1 MPCPHGMPGTRYAVH
16 RQTSSLR
23 GVTFQGIPI
32 RALEFYEGLEADNSR
47 TYWTR
52 HRAVYDDCVRAPLQA
67 IADTLEAEFG
77 TPKLFRPH
85 RDVRFSADKS
95 PYKTHQGLVV
105 GTPPSLGYYVQI
117 SADGLAVGGGFHAA
131 SPAQTAAWRAA
142 ADAPGTGSEI
152 ARLVAAATAT
162 GAEVRGEQVKT
173 TPRGYAVDHPRIDL
187 IRRRELMLIEPL
199 GAPDW
204 LETPAALDEIAN
216 RWRRLTPLL
225 TILDAALGSVPTP
238 TRAR

>member
-85 RDVRFSADKS
+85 RDVRFSADNSGVVDGRVALRCGS
-95 PYKTHQGLVV
+95 PGGAGGGWSGTVARGQVRRGMAMTLAKVVTASVTQGQDAGSRRCRRRALVV
-105 GTPPSLGYYVQI
+105 RRAGTC
-117 SADGLAVGGGFHAA
+117 
-131 SPAQTAAWRAA
+131 R
-142 ADAPGTGSEI
+142 
-152 ARLVAAATAT
+152 
-162 GAEVRGEQVKT
+162 
-173 TPRGYAVDHPRIDL
+173 
-187 IRRRELMLIEPL
+187 
-199 GAPDW
+199 
-204 LETPAALDEIAN
+204 N
-216 RWRRLTPLL
+216 RYRS
-225 TILDAALGSVPTP
+225 ALGSQAFSRRVG
-238 TRAR
+238 RAAVARR